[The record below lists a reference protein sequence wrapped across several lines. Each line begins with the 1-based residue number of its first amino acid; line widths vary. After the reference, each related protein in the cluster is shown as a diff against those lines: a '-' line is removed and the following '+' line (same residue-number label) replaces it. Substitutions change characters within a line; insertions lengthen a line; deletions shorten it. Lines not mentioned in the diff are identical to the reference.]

1 VVISNV
7 PGAQAA
13 LYFAGAKLLTY
24 YPVSIPAHG
33 MALNMTVQSYNG
45 SLDFGLIA
53 CRRAVPDVDV
63 IADYLLVEHREILAR
78 VKALESAQ
86 GAAETAKPPSRP
98 APVEAEAPA
107 KPKARKTPAR
117 KAPPAKAAAA
127 RKAPAR
133 RGAAA
138 AATR

>member
-1 VVISNV
+1 
-7 PGAQAA
+7 
-13 LYFAGAKLLTY
+13 
-24 YPVSIPAHG
+24 

-78 VKALESAQ
+78 VKALEPAH
-86 GAAETAKPPSRP
+86 GAEGAKPPSQP

-107 KPKARKTPAR
+107 KSKARKTPAR